1 MNLNKFRFNL
11 DKNNFKKDVAISI
24 VFIAC
29 IFFLWKSGI
38 FYSYSFFPVIW
49 ENQLHIFLIGLHQLK

>member
-1 MNLNKFRFNL
+1 MNLNKFYVNL

-24 VFIAC
+24 IFVGC

-38 FYSYSFFPVIW
+38 FYSYSFFPVIR
-49 ENQLHIFLIGLHQLK
+49 EKSTAYFIRLDYTN